1 MNTVYSYKT
10 SKNTTIY
17 NDINSKKGTYRAPI
31 HQDTVY
37 TDFAEKSLSFIDMIL
52 DFLCSARTLVGAKAI
67 FGFIALIGLIGVIG
81 GIEFGTISL
90 VSGVLIL
97 SAIIGLEFFI
107 LRD

>member
-1 MNTVYSYKT
+1 MNTVYNYKT
-10 SKNTTIY
+10 SKNASIY
-17 NDINSKKGTYRAPI
+17 NDINSKKGTCRAAA
-31 HQDTVY
+31 QQSDVY

-90 VSGVLIL
+90 VSGVLVL